1 MKFLVHG
8 QILPRNG
15 LDISLNQVAWA
26 GWVGL
31 LVTGLN
37 LLPLG
42 QLDGGHVAFVLFG
55 KKARQ
60 FFWPVILALTAI
72 IIFTQTY
79 TWVLWILMLFFIG
92 RQHAEP
98 YDMITPLDNKR
109 RWIAIGTLCLFFLVF
124 VPIPFQIVMP

>member
-1 MKFLVHG
+1 
-8 QILPRNG
+8 
-15 LDISLNQVAWA
+15 
-26 GWVGL
+26 
-31 LVTGLN
+31 VTGLN

-55 KKARQ
+55 KNAEKL
-60 FFWPVILALTAI
+60 FWPVILALAAI

-79 TWVLWILMLFFIG
+79 TWALWILMLFLIG
-92 RQHAEP
+92 RRHAEP
-98 YDMITPLDNKR
+98 LDMVTPLGNKR